1 MAGMTGRRSATR
13 LSAHCG
19 PRWWRARSGAQVA
32 KPSLLE
38 PSSATLPFV
47 PGQTWSPDP
56 DPPVIEYRPGR
67 WVFIGGLA
75 MVVVFGLI
83 AVFPDVGQPSGSS
96 RAKNISPAAASFL
109 FGALALSG
117 LMVMV
122 GSVPRMHR
130 FVVDQRGLW
139 WRAGRRSDLIAWE
152 ELRAVRGREPR
163 PPVKGDPNSKP
174 VLSALVFTPA
184 DGRFATRHS
193 ALVKPLPDANPEVEL
208 RLPNI
213 ATVRQLAQ
221 EIARVRPDL
230 LH

>member
-1 MAGMTGRRSATR
+1 M
-13 LSAHCG
+13 
-19 PRWWRARSGAQVA
+19 
-32 KPSLLE
+32 
-38 PSSATLPFV
+38 

-56 DPPVIEYRPGR
+56 ETPAIEYRPGR
-67 WVFIGGLA
+67 WLFIGGLA
-75 MVVVFGLI
+75 LFLVFGLA
-83 AVFPDVGQPSGSS
+83 AVFPDVGGPSTSS
-96 RAKNISPAAASFL
+96 RAKNMSPAAASFL
-109 FGALALSG
+109 FGAVALSG
-117 LMVMV
+117 LLVMI
-122 GSVPRMHR
+122 GSVPHTHR

-139 WRAGRRSDLIAWE
+139 WRAGRKSDLIAWE

-193 ALVKPLPDANPEVEL
+193 ALVKPRLDANREVEL

-213 ATVRQLAQ
+213 AAVRQLTQ

>member
-1 MAGMTGRRSATR
+1 MTAPDVATT
-13 LSAHCG
+13 AIC
-19 PRWWRARSGAQVA
+19 WWLARSGAQVA

-38 PSSATLPFV
+38 QSSPTLPFV
-47 PGQTWSPDP
+47 PEQTWSPDP
-56 DPPVIEYRPGR
+56 ETPVIEYRPGR

-75 MVVVFGLI
+75 MFVVFGLI
-83 AVFPDVGQPSGSS
+83 AVFPDVGHPSASS
-96 RAKNISPAAASFL
+96 RAKDISPAAASFL

-117 LMVMV
+117 LLFMM

-213 ATVRQLAQ
+213 ATVRQLTQ